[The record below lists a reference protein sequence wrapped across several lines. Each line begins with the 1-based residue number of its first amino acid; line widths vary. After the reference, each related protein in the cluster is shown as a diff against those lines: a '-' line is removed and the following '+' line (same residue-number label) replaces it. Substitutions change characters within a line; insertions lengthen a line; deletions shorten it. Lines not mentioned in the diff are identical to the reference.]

1 VRDLKAVLYFVV
13 HGAKKSVAQIADD
26 CGISQSYL
34 YRACLEGE
42 AGCRFP
48 LELLLPLM
56 QSTGDFALLD
66 HLNARAGR
74 ITVSLPR
81 VAKLKKKDP
90 QAIND
95 IARNFNAAMAKL
107 LAFYDSPDPAQQA
120 DIEADLHRH
129 LCEIAAM
136 KRSVKDFKQGDLL

>member
-1 VRDLKAVLYFVV
+1 MRDLKTALYFSV

-26 CGISQSYL
+26 CGISASYL
-34 YRACLEGE
+34 YRACLEGD

-48 LELLLPLM
+48 LDLLLPLM
-56 QSTGDFALLD
+56 QSTGDYTLLD
-66 HLNARAGR
+66 HINARAER

-90 QAIND
+90 QAINE
-95 IARNFNAAMAKL
+95 ISGHFNAVMARL
-107 LAFYDSPDPAQQA
+107 LEFYASPTAELQTQ
-120 DIEADLHRH
+120 IEADLQRH
-129 LCEIAAM
+129 LCEVAAM